1 MSDTENSGV
10 DSASEPKRRKL
21 PWILLLALILITLAG
36 TAAFVATT
44 ETGLKWMFDL
54 AARTMPGELRVERL
68 QGRLIDSVTAHG
80 LRYKTKDAR
89 TTVAIDDIKLEIRPV
104 ALLYEQLHITRL
116 NITGLNYTQLKS
128 PEPLKKLPDI
138 RLPLGIKLDKAII
151 NKIIVNLP
159 DRGFSYPIEN
169 ITLAGRFRF
178 QRLHIDNLDMRSPL
192 LHATLRGTVKPQG
205 DYPLNARILW
215 TTTPK
220 GYSTFSGETTF
231 KGELLDEI
239 GATTDIVAP
248 FKAALHGKVTGLLA
262 ETRWQAS
269 LELDGLSTRN
279 INARW
284 PQLDVTGKLRAD
296 GDLSHANVQSALQI
310 KQKQYAVNT
319 HLQARYEDKKIQIR
333 ELTLALP
340 DHTARITAQGIVT
353 GELIKDPRLRLT
365 GTWRSLAW
373 PLLGEAVI
381 SSERG
386 SFKLSGGLD
395 KYMLEFD
402 AALAGKNIPTGRW
415 IAAGEGSRTS
425 LNLADIHGDIL
436 DGKVTGRGALAWQP
450 QLAWNLDITGND
462 LNPGQQWP
470 QWPGQLSL
478 EAGISGIQADGQHVT
493 TLDLRQLNGQLRD
506 IPLDGSAFLIV
517 SKDGYELPHLN
528 VSSGSANLA
537 ASGRLDEK
545 WDLRWKLD
553 VQDLGRA
560 LAAQGITSS
569 GTAHASGSLSGPL
582 QTPRIIA
589 VLNGKDLAFNE
600 YRATDLHLS
609 TDVDMQD
616 QLPSQLNLRATGLR
630 IGTQA
635 IDSVTIDGS
644 GLATRHELNATLNM
658 PRESLVLHAQG
669 GLTPGGHVEKMGE
682 QSIAWKGMLTRADA
696 TSQAFGRWS
705 LAAPGPL
712 AVAKDNAQL
721 GPWCWKQTASQVCFD
736 ANQQIN
742 SGWQGNAQ
750 GKNLP
755 MIWFKPLLPPNA
767 ALSGAFD
774 ASLSGHYSPAGDA
787 HGCAS
792 AAGTGCA
799 GAALLTG
806 EGKFIP
812 TPGSIVYPLGP
823 DQELV
828 IAYTDGSVEASLGP
842 DTLNTRARLRLLD
855 RGTAEGTLAL
865 PRSGLPAALKNTASS
880 VSQLTGQVNAE
891 IHQLD
896 LLPDLLPGVENTQ
909 GKVSIALALA
919 GTMDKPRFTGEAKL
933 EQGTALVPRFG
944 LRLRDIQ
951 MLITGNDESS
961 LTLKGQARSGD
972 GIVYLAGQAQAD
984 AQRKWGANLTVKGER
999 FEAARTPEIRANV
1012 TPDLTV
1018 KISQHKIDV
1027 NGNLLIPEASIEP
1040 RDLSAAVRPSEDVI
1054 VEKAGEAE
1062 IRASRWEI
1070 SSLIGLKL
1078 GDQVKFKG
1086 FGLSGRFTGD
1096 IALIDMPGQLTTAL
1110 GEIRIEDGGEYSA
1123 FNQKFAVKKGG
1134 RLLFAGGPI
1143 NNPGLDARAIRQI
1156 PQIGVSTPI
1165 IVGLNVR
1172 GTLQS
1177 PVLSAFS
1184 EPAMPEADALSY
1196 LLLGRP
1202 MSQASAAEGQ
1212 QLSNAAL
1219 GLGLAGGEVLAQK
1232 IGKAFG
1238 IEEVRMETR
1247 VAPITGAT
1255 ILPGALPSAV
1265 TGTAPGT
1272 ASATANAALVLGK
1285 YLTPRLYISYGVG
1298 VVDRLQTLRLRYQLS
1313 RRWTLEAE
1321 GSGLQSGA
1329 DLLYN
1334 LERK

>member
-1 MSDTENSGV
+1 MSDAENSGV
-10 DSASEPKRRKL
+10 DSTSETKRRKL
-21 PWILLLALILITLAG
+21 PWILLLALIIITLAG

-54 AARTMPGELRVERL
+54 AARNIPGELRVERL
-68 QGRLIDSVTAHG
+68 EGRLIDSVSMHG
-80 LRYKTKDAR
+80 LRYKTKDTR

-104 ALLYEQLHITRL
+104 ALFYEQLHITRL
-116 NITGLNYTQLKS
+116 NITGVKYTQLKS

-138 RLPLGIKLDKAII
+138 RLPLGITLDKASI
-151 NKIIVNLP
+151 NKITVNLP
-159 DRGFSYPIEN
+159 DSGLSYPIEN
-169 ITLAGRFRF
+169 ITLTARFRR
-178 QRLHIDNLDMRSPL
+178 QRLHIDNFDMRSPL

-215 TTTPK
+215 AATPK
-220 GYSTFSGETTF
+220 EYSAFSGETTV
-231 KGELLDEI
+231 KGNILDELS
-239 GATTDIVAP
+239 ATTDIVAP
-248 FKAALHGKVTGLLA
+248 FKAALHGTVTGLLA
-262 ETRWQAS
+262 EMQWQVG
-269 LELDGLSTRN
+269 LELDEF
-279 INARW
+279 NAPNVNSRW
-284 PQLDVTGKLRAD
+284 PQLDVAGKIRAD
-296 GDLSHANVQSALQI
+296 GDRSHANVQSTLRI
-310 KQKQYAVNT
+310 KQNQYAVDT
-319 HLQARYEDKKIQIR
+319 HLHARYEDKKIQIR
-333 ELTLALP
+333 ELTLALLDQP
-340 DHTARITAQGIVT
+340 ARIIAQGTVT
-353 GELIKDPRLRLT
+353 GDLIKDPRLRLT
-365 GTWRSLAW
+365 GKWRSLAW
-373 PLLGEAVI
+373 PLSGETAI
-381 SSERG
+381 GSEWG
-386 SFKLSGGLD
+386 NYTFSGNPEKYKLT
-395 KYMLEFD
+395 FD
-402 AALAGKNIPTGRW
+402 AVLTGRNIPPGHW
-415 IAAGEGSRTS
+415 IAAGEGNRTS
-425 LNLADIHGDIL
+425 LKLADIHGNIL
-436 DGKVTGRGALAWQP
+436 DGKVAGHGALAWKP
-450 QLAWNLDITGND
+450 QIAWDFDVRGGD

-470 QWPGQLSL
+470 QWPGRLALQTRISGARTEGDIVTSL
-478 EAGISGIQADGQHVT
+478 EIN
-493 TLDLRQLNGQLRD
+493 RLNGQLRD
-506 IPLDGSAFLIV
+506 IPLDGSAFLIA

-528 VSSGSANLA
+528 VTSGSAILI
-537 ASGRLDEK
+537 ASGRLDDK

-569 GTAHASGSLSGPL
+569 GTAHGSGSLSGPL
-582 QTPRIIA
+582 HTPRIAA

-600 YRATDLHLS
+600 HRAVSLHVS

-630 IGTQA
+630 IGTQL
-635 IDSVTIDGS
+635 IDSVIIDGT
-644 GLATRHELNATLNM
+644 GRATRHELNATLNM
-658 PRESLVLHAQG
+658 PQESLVLHAQG
-669 GLTPGGHVEKMGE
+669 GLVSQDMGE
-682 QSIAWKGMLTRADA
+682 QNIVWKGILTRADA
-696 TSQAFGRWS
+696 SSQAFGRWS

-712 AVAKDNAQL
+712 TVAKDNAQL
-721 GPWCWKQTASQVCFD
+721 GPWCWNQTVSQVCID
-736 ANQQIN
+736 ANQQSN

-755 MIWFKPLLPPNA
+755 MVWFKPLLPPNA

-774 ASLSGHYSPAGDA
+774 ASLLGHYSPAGDA

-792 AAGTGCA
+792 AAGAGCA

-823 DQELV
+823 EQELV
-828 IAYTDGSVEASLGP
+828 LAYTDGSLEASLGP
-842 DTLNTRARLRLLD
+842 DTLNTRAKLTLLD
-855 RGTAEGTLAL
+855 RGTAEGTLTL
-865 PRSGLPAALKNTASS
+865 PRSGLLGALKNPASTI
-880 VSQLTGQVNAE
+880 SQLTGQVNAE

-909 GKVSIALALA
+909 GKVSIALALT

-951 MLITGNDESS
+951 MFLTGNDESS
-961 LTLKGQARSGD
+961 LTLKGQVRSGD
-972 GIVYLAGQAQAD
+972 GVLQLAGQAQPD
-984 AQRKWGANLTVKGER
+984 AQRKWGANLTVKGEH
-999 FEAARTPEIRANV
+999 FEAVRTPEIKANV
-1012 TPDLTV
+1012 SPDLTI
-1018 KISQHKIDV
+1018 KIEQHKIDV
-1027 NGNLLIPEASIEP
+1027 NGNLLIPEANIEL
-1040 RDLSAAVRPSEDVI
+1040 RDLSTAVRPSEDVI
-1054 VEKAGEAE
+1054 VEKAGEVE
-1062 IRASRWEI
+1062 TRASRWEI
-1070 SSLIGLKL
+1070 SSLIGLEL

-1096 IALIDMPGQLTTAL
+1096 IALIDIPRQLTTAL
-1110 GEIRIEDGGEYSA
+1110 GEIRIEDGGQYSA
-1123 FNQKFAVKKGG
+1123 FNQKLIVQKGG
-1134 RLLFAGGPI
+1134 RLTFAGGPL
-1143 NNPGLDARAIRQI
+1143 NNPGVDARAIRQI

-1165 IVGLNVR
+1165 TVGLNVR

-1202 MSQASAAEGQ
+1202 MRQASAAEGQ
-1212 QLSNAAL
+1212 QLSSAAL
-1219 GLGLAGGEVLAQK
+1219 GLGLAGGEMLAQK

-1247 VAPITGAT
+1247 VSPVVGSTT
-1255 ILPGALPSAV
+1255 LPGALPSTVPGAV
-1265 TGTAPGT
+1265 PGA
-1272 ASATANAALVLGK
+1272 ASATAGAALVLGK

-1321 GSGLQSGA
+1321 SGLYSGA